1 MKDPIVITFDC
12 EETARMYA
20 EIQNLHFFGKA
31 EKSYHFT
38 YEEVY
43 PLWEVIM
50 KLFKN

>member
-20 EIQNLHFFGKA
+20 EIQNLHFFGKP

-38 YEEVY
+38 YKEVY
-43 PLWEVIM
+43 PLWEAM
-50 KLFKN
+50 KKLF